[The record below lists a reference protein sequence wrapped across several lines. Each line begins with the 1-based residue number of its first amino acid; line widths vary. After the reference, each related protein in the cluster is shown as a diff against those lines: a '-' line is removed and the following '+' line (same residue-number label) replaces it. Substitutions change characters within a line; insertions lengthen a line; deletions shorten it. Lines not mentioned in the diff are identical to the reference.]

1 MPAHTCES
9 GAHFVKAHGT
19 KNAFCFCAAQP
30 QSAATLAIFQ
40 LYNNAHIRPH
50 FKMKNPAP
58 LLRFLRNTVQG
69 SFLLRWPALLFNWLQ
84 TSMNTG

>member
-40 LYNNAHIRPH
+40 LYYNTHIWD
-50 FKMKNPAP
+50 
-58 LLRFLRNTVQG
+58 LTRNEKPRAVIAFSAQYGAGFVSLTMAC
-69 SFLLRWPALLFNWLQ
+69 SAI
-84 TSMNTG
+84 